1 MATTLALSIGV
12 PIAMA
17 LIWFGNR
24 RGWSR
29 LAADARGIAL
39 QTVIVIVV
47 MLVIAGGVAGVLL
60 SRGGDVIGD
69 LESAETASIN
79 AANCASFTLRDTSGD
94 DIAGVSG
101 TTNCVFTTNAV
112 NENFSRAACV
122 AYGGVSVAGIV
133 GAAGTCTVT
142 Y

>member
-101 TTNCVFTTNAV
+101 TSCVFTTSAV
-112 NENFSRAACV
+112 GENFSRAACV
-122 AYGGVSVAGIV
+122 AYGGVSVAGTA